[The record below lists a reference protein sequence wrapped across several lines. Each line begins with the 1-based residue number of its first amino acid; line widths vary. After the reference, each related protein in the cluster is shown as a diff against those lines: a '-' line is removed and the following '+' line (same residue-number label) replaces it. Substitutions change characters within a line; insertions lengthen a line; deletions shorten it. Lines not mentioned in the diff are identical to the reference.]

1 MSDLI
6 FYIAESTVLSIVF
19 YALYVSVLS
28 KETFFQLN
36 RAVLLA
42 IPILSLFFPM
52 LRIEFVDLTGLAVD
66 QPLDHLSSFSKSYY
80 DAMASWEFEVRGN
93 TSSSKYSSDRIN
105 WFDVSLYL
113 TILIYIVGILICLSR
128 TVWSIRWI
136 VKTLMKH
143 PILESDGV
151 KVVRLVNP
159 TAPFSFLNYLFV
171 HAPLADSTEFR
182 QILDHERTHIEEKHT
197 FDLLYIQMVA
207 AFLWFNP
214 VIWLLLKSLKTTHEY
229 IADRKIIQSG
239 YSVDEYQ
246 TLLLRQLIS
255 NNSQQLVHNFNL
267 SFIKKRITMMT
278 NKKSSWLGRIKVS
291 AAIIAMFC
299 CSVILIRC
307 NSKIDDEQI
316 SSLKISSDPTEVDLP
331 TLPASG
337 FRFDGDLRDALTFTI
352 SNNTLHIGD
361 KEADVSAIANL
372 QGVEDGGGLPII
384 MMVDKNQQMGFVRKV
399 QMALREADR
408 RKLLYIAKTVSGER
422 VEVVLM
428 LPPTR
433 ETGLSAND
441 IPKERLLKINLGGNE
456 GEANKQKVYD
466 FIMSYVSKG
475 NAELAVVSG
484 VMDNAGTF
492 GTYLLNFFYVKEGYI
507 KIYQERAK
515 KMYGKDFYQTSQ
527 EEFTAVREKIP
538 TNISIAEN

>member
-1 MSDLI
+1 MSDII
-6 FYIAESTVLSIVF
+6 FYIAESTLLSVIF
-19 YALYVSVLS
+19 YLLYISVLS

-36 RAVLLA
+36 RVVLLA

-52 LRIEFVDLTGLAVD
+52 IRIEFVDLTDAAVD
-66 QPLDHLSSFSKSYY
+66 QPLEQLSSFSKSYY
-80 DAMASWEFEVRGN
+80 DAMASWEFEVR
-93 TSSSKYSSDRIN
+93 SKSASSKYSPTKIN

-113 TILIYIVGILICLSR
+113 ITLIYMVGVLICFSR

-136 VKTLMKH
+136 VQTLVRH
-143 PILESDGV
+143 PIIEKDGV
-151 KVVRLVNP
+151 KVIRLVNP

-171 HAPLADSTEFR
+171 HAPLADSSDFR
-182 QILDHERTHIEEKHT
+182 QILAHERTHIEEKHT
-197 FDLLYIQMVA
+197 LDLLYIQIVA
-207 AFLWFNP
+207 AFMWFNP

-239 YSVDEYQ
+239 YSVVEYQ

-278 NKKSSWLGRIKVS
+278 NKKSGWLGQLKVS
-291 AAIIAMFC
+291 AAIIAMIC

-316 SSLKISSDPTEVDLP
+316 SSPKISNDTQVDLP
-331 TLPASG
+331 TLPSSA
-337 FRFDGDLRDALTFTI
+337 FRLDADLRNAVTFTI

-361 KEADVSAIANL
+361 KESKVSEIANL
-372 QGVEDGGGLPII
+372 LGTEDEGLPII

-399 QMALREADR
+399 HLALRKANR
-408 RKLLYIAKTVSGER
+408 RKLLYVGETTSGER

-428 LPPTR
+428 LPPHPDTS
-433 ETGLSAND
+433 LSTD
-441 IPKERLLKINLGGNE
+441 DVPKEHLLKINLGDNE
-456 GEANKQKVYD
+456 GIANQQKVYD

-475 NAELAVVSG
+475 NAQLAVVSA

-507 KIYQERAK
+507 KIYQERAQT
-515 KMYGKDFYQTSQ
+515 MYGKDFYQTSQ
-527 EEFTAVREKIP
+527 EEYNAVREKIP
-538 TNISIAEN
+538 TNISIAED